1 MRIRTQQTQ
10 AILLDEDADT
20 EVEHLKYLEKS
31 SSSSTVPF
39 FLLFGFLPVFA
50 PKLSRMLS
58 FSVSSKVSSS
68 SRSYYIE
75 RYGSQ
80 TKNYVTEIEDSHE
93 DLVTTTTLKVT
104 SAVLWSFLAIC
115 VCCPCVNPP

>member
-75 RYGSQ
+75 RDGSQ

-93 DLVTTTTLKVT
+93 DLVTT
-104 SAVLWSFLAIC
+104 
-115 VCCPCVNPP
+115 P